1 MLRDGQF
8 FRVRHGG
15 APKKALK
22 LPRKMFWHTLALA
35 LGMSV
40 RRAQEEIDEDEF
52 RWWMVYNRMSPIGR
66 DRIDYG
72 FAQVSSTIANV
83 NRAKGQKP
91 YNAKDF
97 MPQYGSK
104 PKQTIEQMKQL
115 LGAIKNVS
123 RRDP

>member
-1 MLRDGQF
+1 
-8 FRVRHGG
+8 
-15 APKKALK
+15 
-22 LPRKMFWHTLALA
+22 MFWHTLALA

-91 YNAKDF
+91 YHAKDF

-115 LGAIKNVS
+115 LGSIKNVS
-123 RRDP
+123 RRNT